1 MSTAGRRLV
10 RAGLGLM
17 TRDPLV
23 LTSVFALPIVTMLI
37 IGGAFGT
44 RSALAFEGLN
54 PTRWVRGVLSHR
66 GDRSGWG
73 W

>member
-1 MSTAGRRLV
+1 
-10 RAGLGLM
+10 M

-54 PTRWVRGVLSHR
+54 PHAMGTWRPISPW
-66 GDRSGWG
+66 
-73 W
+73 